1 MYQLQI
7 DTWITLNF
15 QLIFTRQIG
24 KYGSL
29 VIAILK
35 SSNKAKTRRR
45 KNRISAPQFALP
57 SAQLQPAS
65 NTRALYSS

>member
-45 KNRISAPQFALP
+45 KKQNFCSSVALP

-65 NTRALYSS
+65 NT